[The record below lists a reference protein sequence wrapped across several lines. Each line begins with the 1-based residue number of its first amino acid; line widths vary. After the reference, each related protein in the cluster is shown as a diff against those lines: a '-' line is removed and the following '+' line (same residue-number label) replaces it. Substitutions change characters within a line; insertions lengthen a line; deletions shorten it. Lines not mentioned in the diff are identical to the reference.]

1 MEFQKMGSR
10 AVALA
15 LLVGWAIAVPGYA
28 APLEQHHSGSVVYIT
43 GGVGDSEIGE
53 IKQMMRDYSLSMTFA
68 ERQNGNEVFLADV
81 PVTIRNEH
89 GDSVLD
95 VRTDGPYLLVKLP
108 AGSYEISASHNGKT
122 ETRKVKVSDHS
133 SVPVAFEWS

>member
-53 IKQMMRDYSLSMTFA
+53 IKQMM
-68 ERQNGNEVFLADV
+68 
-81 PVTIRNEH
+81 
-89 GDSVLD
+89 
-95 VRTDGPYLLVKLP
+95 VKR
-108 AGSYEISASHNGKT
+108 KT
-122 ETRKVKVSDHS
+122 
-133 SVPVAFEWS
+133 